1 MSKRERR
8 IEEFESL
15 AEEFNVNDMLKAELD
30 VPGEDA
36 QYAIVM
42 ESALEGDN
50 ALLIADTIESALA
63 EAADGDMR
71 QGTVIVDLNT
81 KERYGIY
88 VESMTAKKSPDGE
101 VAGRWP
107 AEAA

>member
-1 MSKRERR
+1 MSKREKR

-15 AEEFNVNDMLKAELD
+15 AEEFNVDDTLKAELD

-50 ALLIADTIESALA
+50 ALLIADTLEGALA
-63 EAADGDMR
+63 EAVDSDMR
-71 QGTVIVDLNT
+71 QATVIVDLNT

-88 VESMTAKKSPDGE
+88 VESLTARKSPGGE

-107 AEAA
+107 SGQA